1 MSFDQLR
8 KTKQEVRSAREEL
21 QRLEL
26 EHRALQ
32 RKRVAV
38 SSDAAELDKRPTS
51 PHSTNIDSEEW
62 ERFLLAKQS
71 EAQQHVRMLRQTT
84 RDKVRSSK
92 DRVLQAKQQEA
103 QSMRTLN
110 HGMLSAQLSLA
121 KTVIANSRSFIS
133 TYSAQLKDKSEMAKR
148 ADVDA
153 KRAWAERQREL
164 SQFNRSRVQDVYQI
178 ERTRAAVAVEKVKA
192 VRADKAQMQTS
203 FGGGSGEKSG
213 AATVRAGGLNPNI
226 DFVQAEYARQKETEM
241 KELDAIRARID
252 ELKSRLKASHELN
265 DNFGRVLSHA
275 APSLRQAPTAR

>member
-1 MSFDQLR
+1 
-8 KTKQEVRSAREEL
+8 
-21 QRLEL
+21 
-26 EHRALQ
+26 
-32 RKRVAV
+32 
-38 SSDAAELDKRPTS
+38 LDKRPTS

-252 ELKSRLKASHELN
+252 ELKSRLKASHKLN